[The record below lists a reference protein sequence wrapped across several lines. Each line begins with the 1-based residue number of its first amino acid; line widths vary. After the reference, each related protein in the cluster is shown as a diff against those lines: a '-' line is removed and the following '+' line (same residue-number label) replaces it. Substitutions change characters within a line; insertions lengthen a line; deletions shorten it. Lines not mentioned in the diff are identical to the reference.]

1 MARSASIDKVAFWRR
16 HIATQEQG
24 ALSQVAYCR
33 EQGIS
38 DKAYTYWKRRLRN
51 GVGAPKPKLF
61 VEFKNPR
68 TARILFPNGAVLE
81 CDSGIDAAWLGAV
94 IAGAPQA

>member
-1 MARSASIDKVAFWRR
+1 MARSASMDKVAFWRK

-38 DKAYTYWKRRLRN
+38 DKAFTYWKRRLR
-51 GVGAPKPKLF
+51 GGAVLPRPKLF
-61 VEFKNPR
+61 VEIKNPNP
-68 TARILFPNGAVLE
+68 ARILFPSGAVLE
-81 CDSGIDAAWLGAV
+81 CNSGIDAAWLGAV